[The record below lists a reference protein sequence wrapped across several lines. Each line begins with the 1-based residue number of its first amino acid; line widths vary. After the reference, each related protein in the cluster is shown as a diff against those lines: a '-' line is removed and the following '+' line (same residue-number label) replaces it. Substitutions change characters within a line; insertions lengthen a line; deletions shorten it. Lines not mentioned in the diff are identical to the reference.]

1 MFGSISILNTRY
13 KRFAQVIALKTGF
26 LQQMWRVTI
35 VPLLLRVRRCLR
47 IDETVPMAG
56 RSGAGVC

>member
-35 VPLLLRVRRCLR
+35 VPLLAEAV
-47 IDETVPMAG
+47 
-56 RSGAGVC
+56 

>member
-1 MFGSISILNTRY
+1 MFGSISLLNTRY

-35 VPLLLRVRRCLR
+35 VPQL
-47 IDETVPMAG
+47 A
-56 RSGAGVC
+56 VCSLSDR

>member
-35 VPLLLRVRRCLR
+35 VPLLADSSPLSDWKSSLVNNR
-47 IDETVPMAG
+47 
-56 RSGAGVC
+56 